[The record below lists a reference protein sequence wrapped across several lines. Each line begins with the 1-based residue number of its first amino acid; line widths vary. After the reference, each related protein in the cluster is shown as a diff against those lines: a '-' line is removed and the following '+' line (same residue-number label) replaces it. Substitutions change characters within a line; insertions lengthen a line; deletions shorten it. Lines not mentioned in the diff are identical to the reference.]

1 MKKRFIMLGIVCLFM
16 TGCQTAQKTIPKI
29 TTIAP
34 ADSAHE
40 ETETNK
46 EERAEDAS
54 VAVKSLKIGSSKGN
68 PDALSSL
75 YQTIQTHSDHNHCKS
90 NKHRINHLAP
100 SGFRI
105 SNAKHKITDPDNIS
119 DKQQAAPI
127 KKHRQKEQSI
137 NHLHAILRK
146 KDLFYFPHSP
156 HLHKFCRCILSL
168 PKFHSIIDKTAPVQ
182 DPSMINRVLDFRQLK
197 CALLDS

>member
-1 MKKRFIMLGIVCLFM
+1 MDESSIYFVWLIVIHFPEKM
-16 TGCQTAQKTIPKI
+16 ISYVYVFVEIITITVQI
-29 TTIAP
+29 
-34 ADSAHE
+34 
-40 ETETNK
+40 
-46 EERAEDAS
+46 
-54 VAVKSLKIGSSKGN
+54 
-68 PDALSSL
+68 
-75 YQTIQTHSDHNHCKS
+75 HSYHNHCKS
-90 NKHRINHLAP
+90 NKHRINPLASP
-100 SGFRI
+100 GFRI

-119 DKQQAAPI
+119 DKQQAAAI

>member
-1 MKKRFIMLGIVCLFM
+1 MMVILQKKFHRC
-16 TGCQTAQKTIPKI
+16 
-29 TTIAP
+29 
-34 ADSAHE
+34 
-40 ETETNK
+40 
-46 EERAEDAS
+46 
-54 VAVKSLKIGSSKGN
+54 SS
-68 PDALSSL
+68 

-119 DKQQAAPI
+119 DKQQAAHI
-127 KKHRQKEQSI
+127 KKHRQKEPSI